1 MEKSFGIIAEGP
13 TDQVVIDHILSG
25 YFDDP
30 DFSLNELQPTRDES
44 SGLSELGGWTK
55 VFEFCRSKNFIESF
69 NFNHFIII
77 QIDSDVSEE
86 VGFSVPKKQS
96 GKDLSVPDLIEKII
110 EKLVEAIGIDIYNE
124 FKNRIIFAIAVHE
137 LECWLLPLY
146 YANNKRSKI
155 TGCLGALNIELQK
168 KNKFT
173 IDAKK
178 KNQRYYQIISEP
190 LLKRSAVL
198 KCSKENP
205 SFAYFIEKLDRI
217 TTEAND

>member
-1 MEKSFGIIAEGP
+1 MQKSFGIIAEGP

-25 YFDDP
+25 YFNDP

-44 SGLSELGGWTK
+44 SGISDIGGWTK
-55 VFEFCRSKNFIESF
+55 VFEFCRSNNFMESF

-86 VGFSVPKKQS
+86 VGFGVPKKQS
-96 GKDLSVPDLIEKII
+96 GKDLSVPDLIENVIK
-110 EKLVEAIGIDIYNE
+110 KLVEAIGPNIYND
-124 FKNRIIFAIAVHE
+124 FKHRIIFAIAVHE

-146 YANNKRSKI
+146 YSNDKKSKK

-173 IDAKK
+173 IDPKK
-178 KNQRYYQIISEP
+178 KNQRFYQIISEP
-190 LLKRSAVL
+190 FLKRAAVL
-198 KCSKENP
+198 KYSKENP
-205 SFAYFIEKLDRI
+205 SFAYFISKLNEI
-217 TTEAND
+217 SF